1 MLNSEL
7 SAEIDR
13 VNTIRELRMIADDL
27 EKGCSGFNWL
37 IGFDFTGGYRVDF
50 KSEINRLKVEFAGAD
65 ENKIR
70 ALDAL
75 IEQAAYEKLY
85 LRRLN
90 EQAIVTGL
98 VKYHP
103 DNPAIQ
109 QTLPVS
115 GEIAKHSAALTNIM
129 DKLMKHLAVPIEEE
143 DEGLGEY
150 E

>member
-13 VNTIRELRMIADDL
+13 
-27 EKGCSGFNWL
+27 
-37 IGFDFTGGYRVDF
+37 
-50 KSEINRLKVEFAGAD
+50 LKAEFVGAD
-65 ENKIR
+65 ESKIR
-70 ALDAL
+70 VMDAM
-75 IEQAAYEKLY
+75 ITQAAFETVY

-90 EQAIVTGL
+90 EQAIITGL

-103 DNPAIQ
+103 DNPSIQ

-129 DKLMKHLAVPIEEE
+129 DKLMKHLEVADDDD
-143 DEGLGEY
+143 DEGLSEY